1 MKIAIVMLVV
11 LGVVAAGAA
20 ALFVQ
25 STSLLKAPKE
35 NPMVDVLVAKEDLT
49 ARTLLTEAQVEVKKM
64 SRVGLPS
71 DCLSN
76 WSQAAGKILKLN
88 VIKGQPFANSSFVP
102 KDSIDDLLRPG
113 MLAFPIHLARRVT
126 AENLFYPGC
135 VVDVFATFPL
145 SNRQKGEAVVFPLL
159 QGVRVL
165 GVANETVVTAQQA
178 AQTKGGAPGN
188 APQPRGG
195 ASEAIVTLEVNSRQ
209 ASALQLAMERGT
221 LGLGMRNPTDR
232 GLNPMEPMV
241 VKEGQLTAAS
251 EALDPQT
258 LAMVDSI
265 QRILNPERPAD
276 PNAPRT
282 PPTLQPVAQVPD
294 PNMPPS
300 TGNATS
306 PVGTTSFIGLPTEKQ
321 KTGWEV
327 VIIRGAKSE
336 KTELDV
342 DSEGKPLQELKKKTE

>member
-1 MKIAIVMLVV
+1 MKIAIAMLVV

-35 NPMVDVLVAKEDLT
+35 DPTVEVLVAKEDLP
-49 ARTLLTEAQVEVKKM
+49 ARALLTEAQVEVKKM

-76 WSQAAGKILKLN
+76 WSQAAGKILKLA

-102 KDSIDDLLRPG
+102 KDSIADLLRPG

-135 VVDVFATFPL
+135 VVDVFATFAL

-178 AQTKGGAPGN
+178 AQTKSGAPGN
-188 APQPRGG
+188 APQPRGA

-221 LGLGMRNPTDR
+221 LGLGMRNPTDQ

-276 PNAPRT
+276 PNR
-282 PPTLQPVAQVPD
+282 LQPPLPPMAKALD
-294 PNMPPS
+294 PNTMPN
-300 TGNATS
+300 TGAAVS
-306 PVGTTSFIGLPTEKQ
+306 APPVGTTSFIGLPTEKQ
-321 KTGWEV
+321 KAAWSV
-327 VIIRGAKSE
+327 DIIRGTKLE

-342 DSEGKPLQELKKKTE
+342 DSEGKPLQNKKAE